1 VEKYRECI
9 TRIGFDPAGFA
20 LSYSVAFRVKAN
32 RWHIWWRA
40 RDPGRLN
47 VSSCCA
53 QGRVCRSRG
62 DEKENPMSA
71 EENKAIVRR
80 YFEEAWGK
88 GNLDVMDEL
97 MAPDFVNHGSVPGH
111 PVTDREDMKRIEEA
125 TRQAFPD
132 VSFEMHDMVA
142 EGDMVVYRWTGGGSQ
157 QGEFMGIPPS
167 GRRFST
173 QGAVFSRVRDGK
185 IVEQRRIVD
194 VYTMMQQ
201 LGAIPSPEH

>member
-1 VEKYRECI
+1 MR
-9 TRIGFDPAGFA
+9 
-20 LSYSVAFRVKAN
+20 
-32 RWHIWWRA
+32 
-40 RDPGRLN
+40 
-47 VSSCCA
+47 
-53 QGRVCRSRG
+53 
-62 DEKENPMSA
+62 MSP

-88 GNLDVMDEL
+88 GNLDVMDDL
-97 MAPDFVNHGSVPGH
+97 LAHDYVNYGSVPGH
-111 PVTDREDMKRIEEA
+111 PVNDREDMKRIELA

-132 VSFEMHDMVA
+132 VNFEMHDMVA
-142 EGDMVVYRWTGGGSQ
+142 EGDMVVYRWTGGGTQ

-173 QGAVFSRVRDGK
+173 QGVVFSRLRDGK

-201 LGAIPSPEH
+201 LTGVIPEPGQPKEADPT

>member
-1 VEKYRECI
+1 
-9 TRIGFDPAGFA
+9 
-20 LSYSVAFRVKAN
+20 
-32 RWHIWWRA
+32 
-40 RDPGRLN
+40 
-47 VSSCCA
+47 
-53 QGRVCRSRG
+53 
-62 DEKENPMSA
+62 MST

-97 MAPDFVNHGSVPGH
+97 MDPDYVNHGSVPGH
-111 PVTDREDMKRIEEA
+111 PVTDREDMKRVEEA

-132 VSFEMHDMVA
+132 VKFEMHDMMA
-142 EGDMVVYRWTGGGSQ
+142 EGDVVVYRWTGGGTQ

-173 QGAVFSRVRDGK
+173 QGVVFSRIRDGK

-201 LGAIPSPEH
+201 LSGAIPEPGES

>member
-1 VEKYRECI
+1 VRKGEY
-9 TRIGFDPAGFA
+9 AG
-20 LSYSVAFRVKAN
+20 
-32 RWHIWWRA
+32 A
-40 RDPGRLN
+40 R
-47 VSSCCA
+47 
-53 QGRVCRSRG
+53 

-97 MAPDFVNHGSVPGH
+97 MASDYVNHGSVPGH

-132 VSFEMHDMVA
+132 VSFEMHDVVA
-142 EGDMVVYRWTGGGSQ
+142 EGDMVVYRCTGGGSQ

-173 QGAVFSRVRDGK
+173 QGVVFSRVRDGK

-201 LGAIPSPEH
+201 LGAIPSPEQ

>member
-1 VEKYRECI
+1 
-9 TRIGFDPAGFA
+9 
-20 LSYSVAFRVKAN
+20 
-32 RWHIWWRA
+32 
-40 RDPGRLN
+40 
-47 VSSCCA
+47 
-53 QGRVCRSRG
+53 
-62 DEKENPMSA
+62 MSA

-111 PVTDREDMKRIEEA
+111 PVTDREDMKRIEEV